1 MLSSQNQPLPGSPCH
16 WYLPTVWDREVLG
29 PSDKET
35 AVRLTSAR
43 HRRLL
48 LGVFVAHGPA
58 HTVPSVR
65 LEGPAVCRPGLLG
78 GVL

>member
-1 MLSSQNQPLPGSPCH
+1 M
-16 WYLPTVWDREVLG
+16 WDLEVLG
-29 PSDKET
+29 PSDKEM
-35 AVRLTSAR
+35 AVCLTGAR

-48 LGVFVAHGPA
+48 LGVSVAHGPA

-65 LEGPAVCRPGLLG
+65 LEGPTVCRPGLLG